1 MLARK
6 PINANN
12 PRTVVITLAISSLK
26 GGVGKTT
33 CAINLAFSLAKR
45 GLKVLLVDADPQGS
59 VGMSLS
65 PSAQTYVGLFE
76 VVNGGTPFEQAV
88 LKTKLESLSIIMSG
102 KIPASEISKWCAS
115 LQDGERLKPFFKTAQ
130 DAGFDIVLLDT
141 PSGLHGPT
149 EGILRSCS
157 HVLVPQQCEPL
168 ALRSLMLTVDFLNQL
183 QTENEEA
190 CSLVGVVLTMADA
203 HVEDTKKIVEEIK
216 RVLPPELVC
225 NAMLP
230 RDPAIIHASMKG
242 MPLGLLRG
250 GAPPAISL
258 VFDQLAAEIETKL
271 ELASPEQ
278 NDEYVSLVV

>member
-1 MLARK
+1 
-6 PINANN
+6 
-12 PRTVVITLAISSLK
+12 VITLAISSLK

-33 CAINLAFSLAKR
+33 CAINLAFSFAKR
-45 GLKVLLVDADPQGS
+45 GWKTLLVDADPQGS
-59 VGMSLS
+59 VGLSLS
-65 PSAQTYVGLFE
+65 PSAQTYVGLYE
-76 VVNGGTPFEQAV
+76 LLNSGTPFDQTV
-88 LKTKLESLSIIMSG
+88 LKTKIDALNIVMAG
-102 KIPASEISKWCAS
+102 KIPTNEISKWCSS
-115 LQDGERLKPFFKTAQ
+115 LQDGHRLEPLFKA
-130 DAGFDIVLLDT
+130 AGEAHYDIVVLDT

-203 HVEDTKKIVEEIK
+203 QVEDTKKIVEEIK

-225 NAMLP
+225 QAMLP
-230 RDPAIIHASMKG
+230 RDSAVIRASMKG

-250 GAPPAISL
+250 GAPPAIAL
-258 VFDQLAAEIETKL
+258 VFDQLAAELESKL
-271 ELASPEQ
+271 DLVAPEQ
-278 NDEYVSLVV
+278 SDEYVSLVV

>member
-1 MLARK
+1 M
-6 PINANN
+6 
-12 PRTVVITLAISSLK
+12 ITLAVSSLK

-45 GLKVLLVDADPQGS
+45 GWKTLLVDADPQGS
-59 VGMSLS
+59 VGLSLS
-65 PSAQTYVGLFE
+65 PSSQSYVGLYE
-76 VVNGGTPFEQAV
+76 VLNSHVPFDQAI
-88 LKTKLESLSIIMSG
+88 LKTKLEALSIVMAG
-102 KIPASEISKWCAS
+102 KIPTNEISKWCSS
-115 LQDGERLKPFFKTAQ
+115 LEDGARLAPFFKTASE
-130 DAGFDIVLLDT
+130 AGYDLVLLDT

-190 CSLVGVVLTMADA
+190 CSLVGVVLTMADPQ
-203 HVEDTKKIVEEIK
+203 VEDTKKIVEEIR

-225 NAMLP
+225 QAMLP
-230 RDPAIIHASMKG
+230 RDAAVIHASMKG
-242 MPLGLLRG
+242 MPLGLTRG
-250 GAPPAISL
+250 AAPPPIAL
-258 VFDQLAAEIETKL
+258 VFDQLAAELESKL
-271 ELASPEQ
+271 DLVAPEQ

>member
-1 MLARK
+1 MASL
-6 PINANN
+6 
-12 PRTVVITLAISSLK
+12 VITLAISSLK

-33 CAINLAFSLAKR
+33 CAINLAFSFARR
-45 GLKVLLVDADPQGS
+45 GLKTLLVDADPQGS
-59 VGMSLS
+59 VGLSLS
-65 PSAQTYVGLFE
+65 PSAQSYTGLYE
-76 VVNGGTPFEQAV
+76 IVSNNTPFDQAA
-88 LKTKLESLSIIMSG
+88 LKTKLDTLSIVMAG
-102 KIPASEISKWCAS
+102 KIPTNEISKWCSS
-115 LQDGERLKPFFKTAQ
+115 LQDGQRLIPLFKAAQ
-130 DAGFDIVLLDT
+130 EAGYALVVLDT

-190 CSLVGVVLTMADA
+190 CSLVGVVLTMADQ
-203 HVEDTKKIVEEIK
+203 HVDDTKKIVDEIR

-225 NAMLP
+225 QAMLP
-230 RDPAIIHASMKG
+230 RDSAIIHASMKG

-258 VFDQLAAEIETKL
+258 AFDQLAAELEHKL
-271 ELASPEQ
+271 DLAAPEQ
-278 NDEYVSLVV
+278 SDEYVSLVV